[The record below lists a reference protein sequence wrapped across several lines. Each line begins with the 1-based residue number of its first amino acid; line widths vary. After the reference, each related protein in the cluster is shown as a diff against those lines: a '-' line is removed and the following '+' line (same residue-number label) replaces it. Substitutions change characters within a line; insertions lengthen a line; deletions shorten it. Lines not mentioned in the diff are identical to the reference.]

1 MISGP
6 LTRMGWVVGLALLV
20 GACTGAEGI
29 EPADSTTS
37 RFPTTTV
44 SETST
49 APIRETSQL
58 VAALDSEP
66 RGFDPHLTTSEASL
80 QVLENVY
87 DTLVEP
93 GADMTMQP
101 ALATEWEISQDGLAW
116 TFSLREDVVFH
127 NGRPLV
133 ADDVVYSFERLMD
146 PDLGAANAFRFAS
159 IEEVTAIDDHTVQIT
174 LNRPTPNLLEI
185 VGGFKGMAIVPR
197 EIVEADLIDTQPVG
211 TGPFRFV
218 SAVPGGEILLE
229 RNPDYWRSDQGLP
242 HLNGIRFVTVSDPL
256 EALTGLVNGEL
267 DWIDSVSPSEAARL
281 QNDGSV
287 VVQSIPSGDYHY
299 LTLNQTRPPFGDVRV
314 RRAIAMAIDREAVA
328 EAARPGAATPNQ
340 TAIPPSSFW
349 YHDYEPYRPADLESA
364 RALLEEAGVE
374 GLTIELL
381 VTSDFPETVV
391 EAQVVTRQLQPLG
404 IQVHIVD
411 VDFATWLDRQ
421 ADGEFDAFLSMW
433 IGNLDPD
440 DFYYGQHHCNGK
452 FNFQGYC
459 NAEVDALLDAGR
471 LETDPRV
478 RKALYDDAAELIV
491 DEASYIY
498 LYNPD
503 VIQAWAAYVTGYQV
517 GADGAARFVETR
529 LDR

>member
-1 MISGP
+1 MISGR

-20 GACTGAEGI
+20 GACTGSEGI

-37 RFPTTTV
+37 TSPTTTV

-49 APIRETSQL
+49 APIRETGQL

-101 ALATEWEISQDGLAW
+101 ALATRWEISPDGLAW
-116 TFSLREDVVFH
+116 TFSLRKDVAFH

-133 ADDVVYSFERLMD
+133 ADDVVYSFERIMD
-146 PDLGAANAFRFAS
+146 PDLGTVNAFRFAP
-159 IEEVTAIDDHTVQIT
+159 IESVEALDDHTVQIV

-197 EIVEADLIDTQPVG
+197 EIVEADSIDTQPVG

-218 SAVPGGEILLE
+218 SAVPGRGVVLE
-229 RNPDYWRSDQGLP
+229 RNPDYWRSDEGLP
-242 HLNGIRFVTVSDPL
+242 YLDGIRFVGVPDSA
-256 EALTGLVNGEL
+256 EALTRLQDGEL
-267 DWIDSVSPSEAARL
+267 DWIGSLSPAELGRL
-281 QNDGSV
+281 ENDGSLV
-287 VVQSIPSGDYHY
+287 LGRVPSGDYHY
-299 LTLNQTRPPFGDVRV
+299 LALNQERPPFGDVRV
-314 RRAIAMAIDREAVA
+314 RRAIAMAIDRDAVA
-328 EAARPGAATPNQ
+328 EAARLGGATPNQ

-349 YHDYEPYRPADLESA
+349 YHHYEPYQPADLESA

-374 GLTIELL
+374 RLTIELL

-391 EAQVVTRQLQPLG
+391 QAQVMTRQLQPLG

-411 VDFATWLDRQ
+411 VDFGTWLDRQ
-421 ADGEFDAFLSMW
+421 ADGRFDAFLGMW

-459 NAEVDALLDAGR
+459 NSEVDALLDAGR
-471 LETDPRV
+471 LETDRRI
-478 RKALYDDAAELIV
+478 RKALYGDAAELIV
-491 DEASYIY
+491 DEASYIHV
-498 LYNPD
+498 YNPD
-503 VIQAWAAYVTGYQV
+503 IIQAWAPYVIGYQV
-517 GADGAARFVETR
+517 RADGAARFVESR
-529 LDR
+529 LER